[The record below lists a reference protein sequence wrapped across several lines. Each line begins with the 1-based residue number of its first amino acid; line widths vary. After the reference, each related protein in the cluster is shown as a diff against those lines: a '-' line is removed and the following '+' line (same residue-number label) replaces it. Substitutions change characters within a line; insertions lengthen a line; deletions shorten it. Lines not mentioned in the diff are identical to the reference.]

1 MARSAG
7 WPADARR
14 VRWPRR
20 PATRRTASIGEMRRR
35 LPAEFVE
42 GLYSLLPQS
51 AAERILKGMG
61 ERRST
66 TFRVNTLKA
75 SSAEI
80 IRFLHDQHIKYRRPA
95 WYADAFVLAELDER
109 DVEKWDLYA
118 DGRIYVQGLSSMVPA
133 LALATKPGDR
143 VLDLAAAPGSKTTQ
157 MAAMMGN
164 RGAILAVEPD
174 AIRIERLAYNIR
186 LQGCT
191 IIEVKR
197 GWGEK
202 LGTAMPGAFD
212 RVLIDAPCS
221 GEGRF
226 TAAEPGT
233 WRSWS
238 RRIVTESAR
247 LQRRLLASG
256 IRALKPGGTLVYS
269 TCTLNAEENEA
280 IVEGALAS
288 FPLSVEPVPVQV
300 PGAMPGLRGLEKA
313 VRIVP
318 DRDHEGFFV
327 CRMRKRG

>member
-1 MARSAG
+1 
-7 WPADARR
+7 
-14 VRWPRR
+14 
-20 PATRRTASIGEMRRR
+20 MRRR
-35 LPAEFVE
+35 LPAEFIE
-42 GLYSLLPQS
+42 GLYRLFSQS
-51 AAERILKGMG
+51 VAERILKGMG

-66 TFRVNTLKA
+66 TFRTNTLKA
-75 SSAEI
+75 DGAEI
-80 IRFLHDQHIKYRRPA
+80 LRFLHDRHIKYRRPP
-95 WYADAFVLAELDER
+95 WYTDAFVLAELDER
-109 DVEKWDLYA
+109 DVGKWDLYL

-133 LALATKPGDR
+133 LALAPKPGDR

-157 MAAMMGN
+157 MAAMMEN
-164 RGAILAVEPD
+164 RGAILANEPN
-174 AIRIERLAYNIR
+174 AVRAERLAYNVR
-186 LQGCT
+186 LQGCS
-191 IIEVKR
+191 IVEVHR

-202 LGTAMPGAFD
+202 LGAGMPEAFD

-238 RRIVTESAR
+238 RRTVTESAR

-288 FPLSVEPVPVQV
+288 FPLSIEPVPVRV
-300 PGAMPGLRGLEKA
+300 PGALPGVRGLDKA
-313 VRIVP
+313 VRILP
-318 DRDHEGFFV
+318 NGDHEGFFV
-327 CRMRKRG
+327 CRMRKRIR

>member
-1 MARSAG
+1 MDPGRQHG
-7 WPADARR
+7 
-14 VRWPRR
+14 V
-20 PATRRTASIGEMRRR
+20 RTASIGEMRRR
-35 LPAEFVE
+35 LPAEFIE
-42 GLYSLLPQS
+42 DLYRLFAQS

-66 TFRVNTLKA
+66 TFRANALKA
-75 SSAEI
+75 DCAEI
-80 IRFLHDQHIKYRRPA
+80 IRFLHGTHIKYRRPA
-95 WYADAFVLAELDER
+95 WYMDAFVLAELDDR
-109 DVEKWDLYA
+109 DVEQWDFYL

-133 LALATKPGDR
+133 LALAPKPGDR

-164 RGAILAVEPD
+164 RGAILANEPN
-174 AIRIERLAYNIR
+174 AIRAQRLAYNVR
-186 LQGCT
+186 LQGCS
-191 IIEVKR
+191 IVEVHR

-202 LGTAMPGAFD
+202 LGTAMPGTFD

-226 TAAEPGT
+226 TAAETGT

-238 RRIVTESAR
+238 RRTVSECAR

-256 IRALKPGGTLVYS
+256 VRALKPGGTLVYS
-269 TCTLNAEENEA
+269 TCTLNGEENEA
-280 IVEGALAS
+280 IIEGALAS
-288 FPLSVEPVPVQV
+288 FPLSVEPVPVRV
-300 PGAMPGLRGLEKA
+300 PGALPGLRGLDKA

-327 CRMRKRG
+327 CRMRKTV

>member
-1 MARSAG
+1 MDPGRKSG
-7 WPADARR
+7 
-14 VRWPRR
+14 VR
-20 PATRRTASIGEMRRR
+20 TVSIGEMRRR

-42 GLYSLLPQS
+42 GLYGLFSQS
-51 AAERILKGMG
+51 SAERVLKGMG

-66 TFRVNTLKA
+66 TFRANALKA
-75 SSAEI
+75 AGAEI
-80 IRFLHDQHIKYRRPA
+80 LRFLHDHHIKYRRPP

-109 DVEKWDLYA
+109 DVERWELYR

-133 LALATKPGDR
+133 LALAPKPGDR
-143 VLDLAAAPGSKTTQ
+143 VLDIAAAPGSKTTQ
-157 MAAMMGN
+157 MAAMMDN
-164 RGAILAVEPD
+164 RGSIFAIEPNAVR
-174 AIRIERLAYNIR
+174 AQRLEYNVR

-191 IIEVKR
+191 IVEVNR
-197 GWGEK
+197 AWGEK
-202 LGTAMPGAFD
+202 IGAAMPVAFD

-238 RRIVTESAR
+238 RRTVAESAR

-280 IVEGALAS
+280 IVEGALGTL
-288 FPLSVEPVPVQV
+288 PVSVEPVPIRV
-300 PGAMPGLRGLEKA
+300 PGALPGVRGLDEA

-327 CRMRKRG
+327 CRMRKTM